1 MSKRT
6 DRELLGDL
14 REAIRRISTYL
25 AGVQYESFVKDTKTQ
40 DAVIRNLEVLGEA
53 TKNLSATFRATH
65 ADVPWKNLA
74 GARDR
79 FYVATRERVYNPTLA
94 LYFLKRLAEDG
105 AFPERLLDDNLAMDR
120 NRIQYVAQLLPTR

>member
-25 AGVQYESFVKDTKTQ
+25 TGVQYESFVKDTKTQ

-53 TKNLSATFRATH
+53 TKNLSAAFRATPMCH
-65 ADVPWKNLA
+65 GKAWLVPET
-74 GARDR
+74 D
-79 FYVATRERVYNPTLA
+79 
-94 LYFLKRLAEDG
+94 
-105 AFPERLLDDNLAMDR
+105 
-120 NRIQYVAQLLPTR
+120 